1 MKLGVTD
8 QCGWIPESA
17 LEIRSSVPT
26 GGSAWTLSRVEAG
39 FDYIYSWELKDG
51 WQLYGSTGYLPSGLG
66 DFSLLPEE
74 PASNHFIVWSQ
85 SVALG
90 VELNERS
97 VLYNEWFGLYSHAL
111 EDNYSISF
119 YNVGIDYYVTDD
131 FVVDF
136 RVGLGLTEDSDD
148 FFIGVGGGYRF

>member
-1 MKLGVTD
+1 
-8 QCGWIPESA
+8 
-17 LEIRSSVPT
+17 
-26 GGSAWTLSRVEAG
+26 
-39 FDYIYSWELKDG
+39 
-51 WQLYGSTGYLPSGLG
+51 LPSGLG

-74 PASNHFIVWSQ
+74 PASDHFIVWSQ